1 MIGKLKDGYEVE
13 INEKALNDW
22 RFLTTLRKIDKGET
36 GMIVDTA
43 ELLLGGEDQV
53 EALAKHLEQD
63 GVTPVDAMIAA
74 LGEIMESVNAA
85 KNS

>member
-1 MIGKLKDGYEVE
+1 MISKLKDGFEVE

-43 ELLLGGEDQV
+43 ELLLGGEEQV

-74 LGEIMESVNAA
+74 LGEIMESVNSA